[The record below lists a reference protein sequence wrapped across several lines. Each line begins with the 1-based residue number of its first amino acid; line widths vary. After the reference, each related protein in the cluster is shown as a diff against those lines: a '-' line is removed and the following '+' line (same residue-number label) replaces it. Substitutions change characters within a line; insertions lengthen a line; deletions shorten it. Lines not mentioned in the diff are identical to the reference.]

1 MLSYASPYARRYS
14 IRRAYSSE
22 ETSVPKQRP
31 PQRESIR
38 SSPPSSQ
45 DSFQA
50 QLQSLLKQQKYHQAL
65 EQIHKAKRSQP
76 DLTITPSEA
85 EIWLLRGK
93 QDFQK
98 GNFKQADAS
107 LRRSLQLGL
116 RGEAHYALAKCLLAM
131 NRLDDAIALI
141 RPAFEDG
148 TLPKEYNICYPK
160 LLLLKGDTTTTEELL
175 NKQSKRF
182 PAAQQHWLRGVLSL
196 KAQQPEAALA
206 SFQKVKHPLTPGDR
220 PITWQIYTQQALH
233 HWEASA
239 IQLGLG
245 VQTATMW
252 GFSPRKPAYTEDPIL
267 LRLALLQHIKTGNP
281 SLEQMH
287 FKVNG
292 QFPGET
298 VDVISFLELIDE
310 NDPHEA
316 AHILLKLD
324 RRSTKFP
331 ELATLR
337 PTLLT
342 LAGQQALTQGQV
354 GCAAKFW
361 QVVQREQPFNP
372 QLAVNLVK
380 VLDANEDYQELQQLL
395 TRLIKWLEQSF
406 KQHPQDW
413 PEDRRKI
420 TLAYGHCRLAD
431 TWMAMGRI
439 QAGMGELRTAE
450 RIHPQSPEVKGRHG
464 LAAAMEK
471 RYEEATQL
479 LTQALEEGCRY
490 GEVYTTLIDTW
501 KKLGNSEAA
510 LEARRRFGKK
520 FGDLSPATEVEVLPW
535 ADALSTRK
543 YSFFSRIV
551 QGGSSRD
558 PAMRACQIFVE
569 AAQGEPTPGG
579 KVTLNQGQATQR
591 WTELLEGLS
600 PKEQVPT
607 LQAIALSL
615 LLFAKQ
621 DKGLVALIT
630 QYMIKLF
637 DLGAQQPEA
646 REAHLVVLALKERD
660 LKKLQAPLKAYL
672 MTMPQPGNALAQI
685 QLQMRRYAQTILQN
699 QVLRSFLDEALQRE
713 PQNSLLLLAKAT
725 TCPVNSP
732 SYEEFKQK
740 GFEIARRLQDAKS
753 LQAFREE
760 QAFLD
765 AQEVKQFLPA
775 PADFDNFDK
784 SDMENLLEGLI
795 RKMLGSKVSPA
806 ELKRMLP
813 ELKQMMLNNM
823 PDFEEDD
830 DDFDFPRGG
839 FLPASPKRSKPRKR
853 RRR

>member
-1 MLSYASPYARRYS
+1 M
-14 IRRAYSSE
+14 
-22 ETSVPKQRP
+22 VKQRP
-31 PQRESIR
+31 PKRESIR
-38 SSPPSSQ
+38 SSPPLLSQ
-45 DSFQA
+45 NSFQT
-50 QLQSLLKQQKYHQAL
+50 QLQSLLKQQKYRQAL
-65 EQIHKAKRSQP
+65 EEIHKAQRSQP

-98 GNFKQADAS
+98 ANFKQAEAA
-107 LRRSLQLGL
+107 LRRTLQLGL
-116 RGEAHYALAKCLLAM
+116 RGEAHYWLAKCLLAM

-148 TLPKEYNICYPK
+148 SLPKEYSICYPK
-160 LLLLKGDTTTTEELL
+160 LLLLKGDTTATEELL
-175 NKQSKRF
+175 SKHSKRF
-182 PAAQQHWLRGVLSL
+182 PAAQQHWLQGVLSL

-220 PITWQIYTQQALH
+220 PIIWQIYTQQALH
-233 HWEASA
+233 NWEVSA
-239 IQLGLG
+239 LQLGLG
-245 VQTATMW
+245 LQTATRW
-252 GFSPRKPAYTEDPIL
+252 GFSLRQPAYTEHPIL
-267 LRLALLQHIKTGNP
+267 QRLALLQHIKTGNP
-281 SLEQMH
+281 PLEQMH
-287 FKVNG
+287 FKGNG
-292 QFPGET
+292 QVPGEA
-298 VDVISFLELIDE
+298 VDVITILELIDE
-310 NDPHEA
+310 NNPHDA

-342 LAGQQALTQGQV
+342 LAGQQALTQGEE
-354 GCAAKFW
+354 GCAAEFW

-380 VLDANEDYQELQQLL
+380 VLDANGDYQELQQLL

-431 TWMAMGRI
+431 TWMAMGRM

-464 LAAAMEK
+464 LAAVMEK

-479 LTQALEEGCRY
+479 LTQALEEGCWYR
-490 GEVYTTLIDTW
+490 EVYTTLIDTW

-520 FGDLSPATEVEVLPW
+520 FGDLSPETDVEVLPW
-535 ADALSTRK
+535 VDALSTRK
-543 YSFFSRIV
+543 YSFFSPLV

-607 LQAIALSL
+607 LQAIVLSL
-615 LLFAKQ
+615 LLFVKQ
-621 DKGLVALIT
+621 EKGIVALIT
-630 QYMIKLF
+630 QYMSKLF

-660 LKKLQAPLKAYL
+660 LKKLQAPLQAYL
-672 MTMPQPGNALAQI
+672 MTMPQPGNALAQL
-685 QLQMRRYAQTILQN
+685 QLQLRRYTQTIPQN
-699 QVLRSFLDEALQRE
+699 QVLRSFIDEALQRE

-725 TCPVNSP
+725 TYPVNSA
-732 SYEEFKQK
+732 SYEEFKQQ

-753 LQAFREE
+753 LQAFRKE

-765 AQEVKQFLPA
+765 AQEVQQFLPA
-775 PADFDNFDK
+775 PADFDNFDM
-784 SDMENLLEGLI
+784 SDMENLLEGMI
-795 RKMLGSKVSPA
+795 RKMFGSKIPPA

-823 PDFEEDD
+823 PDFEEED
-830 DDFDFPRGG
+830 DDFGFGFGFPQRG
-839 FLPASPKRSKPRKR
+839 FSPAPPKRSKRPKR